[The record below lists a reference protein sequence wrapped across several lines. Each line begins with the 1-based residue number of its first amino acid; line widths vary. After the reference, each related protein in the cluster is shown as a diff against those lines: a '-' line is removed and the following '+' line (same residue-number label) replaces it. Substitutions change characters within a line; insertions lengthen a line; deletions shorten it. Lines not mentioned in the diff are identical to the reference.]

1 LPLYIAAFNIGAY
14 ILPGTVALPPVSNIA
29 NASFG
34 TADWYLAMSTW
45 LQSLGWPLVVGLPV
59 LGLLLAGLGYAVVQ
73 IGWLWPVYKRHRT
86 IKRKAG

>member
-1 LPLYIAAFNIGAY
+1 
-14 ILPGTVALPPVSNIA
+14 
-29 NASFG
+29 
-34 TADWYLAMSTW
+34 MSTW

-59 LGLLLAGLGYAVVQ
+59 LGLLLAGLGYAMVQ